1 MCHVNNRAC
10 VSQVSS
16 INRVLRNLAAQKEHQ
31 ASSTHQPGGGNG
43 LGGGGGGGAAESV
56 YDKLRM
62 FNGQTGWPWYAAPP
76 PPPPPSAG
84 GAPSPHHPA
93 LVGSAG
99 HHPGNPAAASLA
111 TATTASLTTVSR
123 DDIQRRGER
132 HQFYFYVFSVLLSWT
147 NISSFVWSFAFCVFK
162 NKGFSVKSKESV
174 ENIILLIIFIT
185 ICNDFFLPFIV
196 I

>member
-1 MCHVNNRAC
+1 MSINNDFIFPCA
-10 VSQVSS
+10 SQVSS

-31 ASSTHQPGGGNG
+31 ASSAHQPGGGGG
-43 LGGGGGGGAAESV
+43 LGSGGGGGGGVGSGGTAESV

-84 GAPSPHHPA
+84 GPSVHGGAPSPHHPA

-111 TATTASLTTVSR
+111 AATAASLTAVSR
-123 DDIQRRGER
+123 DEIQRRGKR
-132 HQFYFYVFSVLLSWT
+132 WLRAPLYFPP
-147 NISSFVWSFAFCVFK
+147 FVRP
-162 NKGFSVKSKESV
+162 VKSRCTRELF
-174 ENIILLIIFIT
+174 NRR
-185 ICNDFFLPFIV
+185 FIV
-196 I
+196 RFTSLRL

>member
-1 MCHVNNRAC
+1 M
-10 VSQVSS
+10 SS

-43 LGGGGGGGAAESV
+43 LSGGGSGIGGGGGAAESV

-84 GAPSPHHPA
+84 GPPVHGGAPSPHHPA
-93 LVGSAG
+93 LVGSVG

-111 TATTASLTTVSR
+111 TATTASLTAVSR
-123 DDIQRRGER
+123 DDIQRRGEHR
-132 HQFYFYVFSVLLSWT
+132 RQRSVNYFIYILPNVKRFFFIVL
-147 NISSFVWSFAFCVFK
+147 SFAFSVFEINVFQLNLK
-162 NKGFSVKSKESV
+162 QAF
-174 ENIILLIIFIT
+174 T
-185 ICNDFFLPFIV
+185 
-196 I
+196 

>member
-1 MCHVNNRAC
+1 
-10 VSQVSS
+10 
-16 INRVLRNLAAQKEHQ
+16 VLRNLAAQKEHQ

-43 LGGGGGGGAAESV
+43 LGGGGGIGGGGGAAESV

-76 PPPPPSAG
+76 PPPPPSTGGPSVHG

-111 TATTASLTTVSR
+111 TATTASLTAVSR
-123 DDIQRRGER
+123 DDIQRRGEHR
-132 HQFYFYVFSVLLSWT
+132 
-147 NISSFVWSFAFCVFK
+147 
-162 NKGFSVKSKESV
+162 
-174 ENIILLIIFIT
+174 
-185 ICNDFFLPFIV
+185 
-196 I
+196 

>member
-1 MCHVNNRAC
+1 MCFF
-10 VSQVSS
+10 QVSS

-43 LGGGGGGGAAESV
+43 LSGGGGIGGGGGGAAESV

-76 PPPPPSAG
+76 PPPPPSSGGPPVHG

-111 TATTASLTTVSR
+111 TATTASLTAVSR
-123 DDIQRRGER
+123 DDIQRRGEHR
-132 HQFYFYVFSVLLSWT
+132 RKISVYFICIFPYARRFFF
-147 NISSFVWSFAFCVFK
+147 IIKSFAYYCVF
-162 NKGFSVKSKESV
+162 
-174 ENIILLIIFIT
+174 
-185 ICNDFFLPFIV
+185 
-196 I
+196 